1 MRDLSGASGI
11 GFTLVAY
18 VLVFTAIGY
27 GLDRLFKTAP
37 WLMVAGVFVGAVL
50 GFIYMIRT
58 LTRAA
63 DQAREQKR
71 HKSKRGPGR
80 TTPDRDGRRKL
91 IQIVVSVVVGAWCWL
106 SSITSPRCVP
116 RRGWLSKGKK
126 AFPCC
131 PLRASCFV

>member
-1 MRDLSGASGI
+1 MSKDPMRDLSGVSGI

-58 LTRAA
+58 LTGAA
-63 DQAREQKR
+63 GQARTEE
-71 HKSKRGPGR
+71 
-80 TTPDRDGRRKL
+80 RRK
-91 IQIVVSVVVGAWCWL
+91 SHEDPGGE
-106 SSITSPRCVP
+106 P
-116 RRGWLSKGKK
+116 
-126 AFPCC
+126 
-131 PLRASCFV
+131 